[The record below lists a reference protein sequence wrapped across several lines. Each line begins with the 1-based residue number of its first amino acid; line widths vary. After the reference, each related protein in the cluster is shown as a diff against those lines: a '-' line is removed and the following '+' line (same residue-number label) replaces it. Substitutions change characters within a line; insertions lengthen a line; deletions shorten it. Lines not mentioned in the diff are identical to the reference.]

1 MRLNSLQDLF
11 EHELKD
17 LYSAETQIAE
27 ALPKMAEAASSD
39 GLKQAF
45 KSHLEETKRQIGRLE
60 EIGDQLGVRL
70 TGETCEAAK
79 GLIKEGQNLMKEGAA
94 DEVMDAALIGAA
106 QRIEHYEMAGYGC
119 ARNYAKLLGHDEA
132 ARLLQTTL
140 DEEKKADEKL
150 NSIAEGKINERAMN
164 A

>member
-27 ALPKMAEAASSD
+27 ALPKMMEAAHSQE
-39 GLKQAF
+39 LKDAF
-45 KSHLEETKRQIGRLE
+45 NEHLQVTKEQIGRLE
-60 EIGDQLGVRL
+60 RIGTMLKTNL
-70 TGETCEAAK
+70 KGETCEAAR
-79 GLIKEGQNLMKEGAA
+79 GLIKEGESLIKEGA
-94 DEVMDAALIGAA
+94 DPDVLDAALIGSA

-119 ARNYAKLLGHDEA
+119 ARNYAKRLGHDEA
-132 ARLLQTTL
+132 AKLLQATL
-140 DEEKKADEKL
+140 DEEKEADAKL
-150 NSIAEGKINERAMN
+150 NKIAESKINERAMN

>member
-1 MRLNSLQDLF
+1 MLNSLQDLF

-17 LYSAETQIAE
+17 LYSAETQISE
-27 ALPKMAEAASSD
+27 ALPKMAQAATSSQ
-39 GLKQAF
+39 LKQAF
-45 KSHLEETKRQIGRLE
+45 ENHLEETQEQIGRLE
-60 EIGDQLGVRL
+60 EIGSKLNITL

-119 ARNYAKLLGHDEA
+119 ARNYAKLLGHDDA
-132 ARLLQTTL
+132 AQLLQKTL
-140 DEEKKADEKL
+140 DEEKRADEKL
-150 NSIAEGKINERAMN
+150 NGIAESKINERAMN